1 MNSLVIRKTN
11 VWATVAIFL
20 VSAVFGYVA
29 GFRPFGIGFDFLNY
43 QSFYNNIRPNDE
55 LSYFRYEPG
64 FVFLTAWFKSL
75 TGLDYKYFAAF
86 LMTISLMIKFSV
98 MKRLDHPVLAV
109 IFYLCVWF
117 PVHENTQI
125 RLAVATAF
133 LFLATAK
140 MFERR
145 WEWFV
150 VLSAIASTFH
160 VTAAVAAASLAASSL
175 LASYRLTYS
184 IPLIGFGGVALAAS
198 VTTVMYFAVQWQ
210 PLLLVQGAEVTP
222 PNFFSGFNIATALFL
237 LSYVASGSGKEYR
250 GRTFL
255 LVTCGGFLIFL
266 AFFSVP
272 VMAQRFK
279 ELLMIFMTFIAFEY
293 RMTLKTVP
301 QAILAS
307 ALSGWALYSGIS
319 YGLFSD

>member
-11 VWATVAIFL
+11 VRATVAIFL
-20 VSAVFGYVA
+20 ISAVFGYIA

-43 QSFYNNIRPNDE
+43 QSFYNSIGPDDE

-64 FVFLTAWFKSL
+64 FVFLTSWFKSL
-75 TGLDYKYFAAF
+75 TDLDYTYFASF
-86 LMTISLMIKFSV
+86 LMAMSLMIKFIV
-98 MKRLDHPVLAV
+98 LKRLDHPVLAV

-117 PVHENTQI
+117 PMHENTQI

-133 LFLATAK
+133 LFLATEK

-160 VTAAVAAASLAASSL
+160 VTAAVAAASLATASF
-175 LASYRLTYS
+175 LARYRLRFS
-184 IPLIGFGGVALAAS
+184 IPLTGLGGVALSAS
-198 VTTVMYFAVQWQ
+198 FTTVMHYAVQWQ
-210 PLLLVQGAEVTP
+210 PLLLEQGGGNTS
-222 PNFFSGFNIATALFL
+222 PNLFSGFNIATALFL
-237 LSYVASGSGKEYR
+237 LFYAASGSVKDYR
-250 GRTFL
+250 GRTFF
-255 LVTCGGFLIFL
+255 LVTCGGFLVLL
-266 AFFSVP
+266 ALFPVP
-272 VMAQRFK
+272 VMAQRLK

-293 RMTLKTVP
+293 RITIKTMP
-301 QAILAS
+301 QALLAS
-307 ALSGWALYSGIS
+307 ALAGWALYSAIS